1 MVEVLCKE
9 NLDEVLE
16 DPQFYAV
23 DWEDRALV
31 RVFGENIDNPTYILI
46 GQDEDDERYYLVVE
60 DNDISEDYYVEDGQT
75 LEELFN
81 ELFEKIMVE
90 A

>member
-31 RVFGENIDNPTYILI
+31 RVFGKDASNPTYILI
-46 GQDEDDERYYLVVE
+46 GQDEEDERYYLVVE
-60 DNDISEDYYVEDGQT
+60 DNDICEDYYVEDGQT

-81 ELFEKIMVE
+81 KLFDKIMVE
-90 A
+90 D